1 MCVWG
6 GAGAEEGRG
15 VQWVPDRLSLLSCV
29 PDGHHDR
36 FNLWLSLLYE
46 AFYSELPPPPPPQL
60 LRCDW
65 SVTALT
71 VR

>member
-1 MCVWG
+1 MWGG
-6 GAGAEEGRG
+6 GAGGG

-29 PDGHHDR
+29 PDGLDDR

-46 AFYSELPPPPPPQL
+46 AFYSELPPPPQL
-60 LRCDW
+60 LRGDW